1 MSIKKILIANRG
13 EIACRII
20 QTCRKLGILTV
31 AVYSQADRY
40 ARHVAMA
47 DEAHYIGPSAPD
59 QSYLNIGALI
69 EVAKKAS
76 VDAIHPGYGFLSER
90 SAFAEATDAAGLIFI
105 GAPIP
110 ALQLMGSK
118 SAAKQSM
125 EAAGVPCVPGYHGD
139 QQDKIFLAE
148 QASLIG
154 FPVLIKAVAGGG
166 GKGMKIVSAETEFAD
181 ALQSAKREAIKAFG
195 DDAVII
201 EKYIEHPR
209 HIEVQV
215 FADTQGNVVHLFERD
230 CSTQRRYQ
238 KIIEEA
244 PASYLTDD
252 TRVELLN
259 TAVDAT
265 KAIDYVGAG
274 TIEFILDEN
283 DNFYFMEMNTRLQVE
298 HRVTEMITN
307 TDLVEWQIRIAE
319 GKPLPKNQMNIQV
332 RGHAIEVR
340 IYAEDPDNQFLPAT
354 GVVQSLQFTES
365 EHVLIDSAV
374 QQSDEVSIH
383 YDPMIAKIVV
393 WERDRARCI
402 RKLKQTLNKSHL
414 FGLKTNMAFL
424 SSIVSTEVFEDNQ
437 IYTNSLDKGTLDIT
451 VPYTP
456 AVAAVYLHA
465 LYQQIPTDALWQQ
478 GDQWR
483 LNQTDRAVTISYEYQ
498 GELKQ
503 HTVERNGDQYR
514 IDGSHYYQIE
524 AQDGCHLFHKKAHV
538 IHQGQRYELQLPDIE
553 DQSAGGANSNQLH
566 APMPGKIIT
575 VKVQAGDSVRTGDS
589 LLVMEAMKMELN
601 LKAEKDTVVKSVEV
615 CADEQV
621 VADQLLV
628 EFEENA

>member
-20 QTCRKLGILTV
+20 QTCRQLGITTV

-40 ARHVAMA
+40 ARHVAFA
-47 DEAHYIGPSAPD
+47 DEAYYIGPSAPD
-59 QSYLNIGALI
+59 QSYLNIEQLI
-69 EVAKKAS
+69 AIAKESK
-76 VDAIHPGYGFLSER
+76 VDAVHPGYGFLSER
-90 SAFAEATDAAGLIFI
+90 SAFAEAVAEAGLVFI
-105 GAPIP
+105 GAPIS

-139 QQDKIFLAE
+139 NQDAEFLAE
-148 QASLIG
+148 QATAIG

-166 GKGMKIVSAETEFAD
+166 GKGMKIVSNDSEFID
-181 ALQSAKREAIKAFG
+181 ALNSAKREAIKAFG
-195 DDAVII
+195 DDAVIL

-274 TIEFILDEN
+274 TIEFILDEE

-298 HRVTEMITN
+298 HRVTEMITR
-307 TDLVEWQIRIAE
+307 TDLVEWQIRVAE
-319 GKPLPKNQMNIQV
+319 GQPLPKNQMSIQAH
-332 RGHAIEVR
+332 GHAIEVR
-340 IYAEDPDNQFLPAT
+340 IYAEDPDNKFLPAT
-354 GVVQSLQFTES
+354 GVIQALQFTEA
-365 EHVLIDSAV
+365 ENIMIDSAV

-393 WERDRARCI
+393 WERDRKRCI
-402 RKLKQTLNKSHL
+402 RKLKEALNASYL

-424 SSIVSTEVFEDNQ
+424 SSIVSTDAFQSNA
-437 IYTNSLDKGTLDIT
+437 IYTNSLDKGDLDVE
-451 VPYTP
+451 VPLEA
-456 AVAAVYLHA
+456 AVAAIYVDS
-465 LYQQIPTDALWQQ
+465 LYQQAPADSLWQQ

-483 LNQTDRAVTISYEYQ
+483 LNALDRSVTVAFEYQ
-498 GELKQ
+498 GEQ
-503 HTVERNGDQYR
+503 HQQTVVKVGDEYR
-514 IDGSHYYQIE
+514 INGTHYYRIHPK
-524 AQDGCHLFHKKAHV
+524 DNCHLFHKQAHV
-538 IHQGQRYELQLPDIE
+538 IHKGKRFELLLPDVE
-553 DQSAGGANSNQLH
+553 SQSAAGANSNQLN
-566 APMPGKIIT
+566 APMPGRIID
-575 VKVQAGDSVRTGDS
+575 VKVKIGDAVNVGDS

-601 LKAEKDTVVKSVEV
+601 LKAEKDTVVKLVEV
-615 CADEQV
+615 CADQQV

-628 EFEENA
+628 EFEES

>member
-20 QTCRKLGILTV
+20 QTCRQLGIRTV

-40 ARHVAMA
+40 ARHVALA
-47 DEAHYIGPSAPD
+47 DEAHEIGPSAPD
-59 QSYLNIGALI
+59 QSYLNIERLI
-69 EVAKKAS
+69 AVAQAS
-76 VDAIHPGYGFLSER
+76 NADAVHPGYGFLSER
-90 SAFAEATDAAGLIFI
+90 SAFAEAVANAGLIFI
-105 GAPIP
+105 GAPIS

-139 QQDKIFLAE
+139 NQDAEYLAQKAGE
-148 QASLIG
+148 IG
-154 FPVLIKAVAGGG
+154 FPILIKAVAGGG
-166 GKGMKIVSAETEFAD
+166 GKGMKIVSKDAEFAD
-181 ALQSAKREAIKAFG
+181 ALNSAKREAIKAFG
-195 DDAVII
+195 DDAVIL

-274 TIEFILDEN
+274 TIEFILDEE

-298 HRVTEMITN
+298 HRVTEMITK
-307 TDLVEWQIRIAE
+307 TDLVEWQIRVAE
-319 GKPLPKNQMNIQV
+319 GKPLAKNQMGIQAH
-332 RGHAIEVR
+332 GHAIEVR
-340 IYAEDPDNQFLPAT
+340 IYAEDPDNKFLPAT
-354 GVVQSLQFTES
+354 GVIQAMQFAEA
-365 EHVLIDSAV
+365 EHVMIDSAV

-393 WERDRARCI
+393 WERDRNRCI
-402 RKLKQTLNKSHL
+402 RKLQDVLNASYL

-424 SSIVSTEVFEDNQ
+424 SSIISTEAFQDNT
-437 IYTNSLDKGTLDIT
+437 IYTNSLDKGDLNLE
-451 VPYTP
+451 VSLPA
-456 AVAAVYLHA
+456 AVAAIYA
-465 LYQQIPTDALWQQ
+465 DSLYQQAAKDSLWQQ

-483 LNQTDRAVTISYEYQ
+483 LNTSDRNVSVCFEYQ
-498 GELKQ
+498 GQ
-503 HTVERNGDQYR
+503 AYQQTVVRVGEEYR
-514 IDGSHYYQIE
+514 IDGEHYYRIQPK
-524 AQDGCHLFHKKAHV
+524 DHCHFYHKQAHV
-538 IHQGQRYELQLPDIE
+538 IHQGKRFELLLPDIE
-553 DQSAGGANSNQLH
+553 SQSAAVTNSNQLT
-566 APMPGKIIT
+566 APMPGRIIE
-575 VKVQAGDSVRTGDS
+575 VKVKAGDVVNTGDG

-615 CADEQV
+615 CADQQV

-628 EFEENA
+628 EFEES